1 MKQQRNRNS
10 LLSRRLKNTFLLLA
24 LVLCQSVSANSFNN
38 PQAWL
43 QKLSQATSELNFN
56 ASFVVLKPNADIEP
70 YVWRHAIIEGVA
82 FEHLNLLNGPGR
94 EIVRIG
100 PNISYFEPYTPP
112 YTLQSSTINGPVP
125 YQLINNYQNL
135 LESYNFVLVGR
146 SRVSGRAAQQIRM
159 VSHDKNRYAYNLWLD
174 QASGLI
180 LRLDTLDLNG
190 QIVEQLQVTSLE
202 ITEQPDSYFAR
213 IEATELPK
221 VAPLITQED
230 KALSWR
236 INWLPSGMRVIKKD
250 IRSLSSSDG
259 AVEYMMLSDGMVDI
273 SVYLQQLPN
282 GVSQQAAL
290 KHQANTLV
298 TMQRDSLA
306 VTVIGKLP
314 AKTAGAIASSIGII
328 PQ

>member
-1 MKQQRNRNS
+1 MKKQRNKSSRLSSYLRKS
-10 LLSRRLKNTFLLLA
+10 LTLLA
-24 LVLCQSVSANSFNN
+24 LISCLSVSANSFNN

-56 ASFVVLKPNADIEP
+56 VSFVVLKPNADVEP
-70 YVWRHAIIEGVA
+70 YVWRHAIVNGVE

-94 EIVRIG
+94 EVVRVG

-112 YTLQSSTINGPVP
+112 YTLQSSSINGPVP
-125 YQLINNYQNL
+125 YQLIKNYESL
-135 LESYNFVLVGR
+135 LGSYNFVLVGR

-190 QIVEQLQVTSLE
+190 QVVEQLQVTSLE
-202 ITEQPDSYFAR
+202 ITEQPDAYFAR
-213 IEATELPK
+213 IESSELPR
-221 VAPLITQED
+221 VAALNNRTD
-230 KALSWR
+230 SALSWQ
-236 INWLPSGMRVIKKD
+236 INWLPSGMKVIKKD
-250 IRSLSSSDG
+250 VRRLSANDG
-259 AVEYMMLSDGMVDI
+259 TVEYMMLSDGMVDI

-282 GVSQQAAL
+282 GLSQQTAL